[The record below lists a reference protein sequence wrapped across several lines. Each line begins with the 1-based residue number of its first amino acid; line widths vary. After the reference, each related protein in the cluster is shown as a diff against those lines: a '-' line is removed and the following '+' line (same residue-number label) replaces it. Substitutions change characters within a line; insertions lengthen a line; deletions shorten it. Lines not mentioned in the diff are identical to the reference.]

1 MPAKWRNY
9 FAGVSPTNP
18 AGRKWR
24 KSSPNTFIGFAAS
37 TQKGFGTL
45 EFDACAA
52 LEAILQR
59 EYDLQCLEEAAI
71 EDAVDLA
78 AAQDIKDDDMH
89 VSAAPDM
96 GLCNTTELMDMLD
109 GYYKADLNDIQHEDR
124 SSIHTGMAC
133 NDTAFDLDFQGNVA
147 QQALPNIDF
156 GTSTERFDVN
166 DVLEG
171 M

>member
-9 FAGVSPTNP
+9 VAGVSPTTP

-37 TQKGFGTL
+37 RQKGFGTL
-45 EFDACAA
+45 EFDACA
-52 LEAILQR
+52 LPQSR
-59 EYDLQCLEEAAI
+59 HC
-71 EDAVDLA
+71 
-78 AAQDIKDDDMH
+78 
-89 VSAAPDM
+89 P
-96 GLCNTTELMDMLD
+96 T
-109 GYYKADLNDIQHEDR
+109 
-124 SSIHTGMAC
+124 
-133 NDTAFDLDFQGNVA
+133 LDFQGNVA